1 MKLYQPGD
9 RVEVNLNGG
18 MGEIEPKWVPAV
30 VTSTTDSR
38 YGWTPATTTSPW
50 HPRIQRGPGWA
61 QDEIR
66 EATP

>member
-9 RVEVNLNGG
+9 IVEVDVNSGLSDVPN
-18 MGEIEPKWVPAV
+18 WVQAV
-30 VTSTTDSR
+30 VTNATDPR

>member
-1 MKLYQPGD
+1 LKLYQPGD

-18 MGEIEPKWVPAV
+18 MGDIAPKWVPAV

-38 YGWTPATTTSPW
+38 YVWTPATTTSPW

-66 EATP
+66 EAAG